1 MQFRIRNC
9 SSLSLHPDYRWDGE
23 YMCFEP
29 NKNESL
35 EYVPIGNALTLS
47 QYGVSIE
54 MNEEGIG
61 TKIYRMNE
69 IGNVLCDRSVSKYA
83 ELSPDEV
90 ATYRLKDRD
99 VLFNRTN
106 SQAFVGRTGIFR
118 QFSDE
123 DIVFASYLVRIN
135 PNPEIITP
143 EYLTAFL
150 NTKYGM
156 LDVKR
161 RARISINQSNVNAE
175 ELKRVEVPVVSK
187 ELQNGIT
194 SALNAAFDFVQASE
208 VKYQQAETQLLAELE
223 LVEWQPEHRL
233 TFEVNFSD
241 TWQVGRIDA
250 DYFQPKY
257 AEIVDAIQSY
267 SGEWDTLGNLVTIQ
281 RCIEVGS
288 GEYLEE
294 GIPFVRV
301 SNLSPFEV
309 TEEKYISESLY
320 AEIEQHQPQQGEI
333 LFSKDATPGIAH
345 YLHEPP
351 RKMIPAGGVLRLKNK
366 TDKINNECLT
376 LVLNSMLTKE
386 QANRD
391 VGGSVIMH
399 WRPDQIATVAIPI
412 PSQEIQTQIQQLV
425 TESTTLRQNSKRLLD
440 CAKRA
445 VEIAIEQDEPTAI
458 AWLERETAGNQN
470 QV

>member
-1 MQFRIRNC
+1 MRYSIV
-9 SSLSLHPDYRWDGE
+9 SS
-23 YMCFEP
+23 
-29 NKNESL
+29 
-35 EYVPIGNALTLS
+35 
-47 QYGVSIE
+47 
-54 MNEEGIG
+54 
-61 TKIYRMNE
+61 
-69 IGNVLCDRSVSKYA
+69 
-83 ELSPDEV
+83 
-90 ATYRLKDRD
+90 
-99 VLFNRTN
+99 
-106 SQAFVGRTGIFR
+106 
-118 QFSDE
+118 
-123 DIVFASYLVRIN
+123 
-135 PNPEIITP
+135 
-143 EYLTAFL
+143 
-150 NTKYGM
+150 
-156 LDVKR
+156 
-161 RARISINQSNVNAE
+161 
-175 ELKRVEVPVVSK
+175 
-187 ELQNGIT
+187 
-194 SALNAAFDFVQASE
+194 SE
-208 VKYQQAETQLLAELE
+208 VKEVGFRVDAEYWHPDFISNAALVSGQNRIRDSVVSDIPNIKSSPIDRDFDYLEIANISTNSCSYTTVPVLQGEEPDRAHYVLKRKDVAISTVRPNRNAVAFIEEDDIIGSSGLSVLRAKGIQAEYLFAFCKTDYFVKCLVRASKASMYPAVSNADILDTPVFVPSPQFESLISEFIIDSLSSIEIAEDIDSQAETQLLAELE